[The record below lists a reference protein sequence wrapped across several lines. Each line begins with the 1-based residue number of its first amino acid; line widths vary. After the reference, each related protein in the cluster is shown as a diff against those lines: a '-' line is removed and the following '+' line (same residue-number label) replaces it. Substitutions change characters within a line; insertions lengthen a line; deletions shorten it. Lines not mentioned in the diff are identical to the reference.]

1 MAKPRNLGRS
11 FVLNNALFASVWLI
25 FLIPSLVA
33 MYFAPGFGTVDQ
45 IGATTCVL
53 AFGGFYFFAFGSIGY
68 YPRGWRP
75 EQRVALRWI
84 VLASI
89 AALSIPFL
97 GILATTFVPY
107 LAALLGFN
115 LSLRRA
121 LTLTLLTGAMLA
133 AVYWYFAPENI
144 GWASIILFE
153 WPILLVLLGAF
164 SQREDSRTELEHE
177 LELARQREA
186 IARDVHDL
194 LGHSLTVINL
204 KSELAR
210 RQVDSDPQ
218 RAKRELQEV
227 SDLSRKS
234 LAEVRSTV
242 TRMRMPTF
250 EGEIHA
256 TQRALETAGIAAY
269 LPSTTTAAGL
279 YDAVFSWALR
289 ELTTNVVRH
298 SGAKHCWVTVTDHQ
312 LQVADDG
319 CGFDAEK
326 SLPRS
331 QGGIAGLRQR
341 VNDAGG
347 QLLFARRNSF
357 TIALVTMNGD
367 DPFLP
372 LEPAGGPDND

>member
-1 MAKPRNLGRS
+1 
-11 FVLNNALFASVWLI
+11 
-25 FLIPSLVA
+25 
-33 MYFAPGFGTVDQ
+33 
-45 IGATTCVL
+45 
-53 AFGGFYFFAFGSIGY
+53 
-68 YPRGWRP
+68 
-75 EQRVALRWI
+75 
-84 VLASI
+84 
-89 AALSIPFL
+89 
-97 GILATTFVPY
+97 LATTFVPY
-107 LAALLGFN
+107 LAALFGFN

-133 AVYWYFAPENI
+133 AVCWYFAPENI
-144 GWASIILFE
+144 GWASIILFA

-164 SQREDSRTELEHE
+164 SQREDSRTELKHE

-194 LGHSLTVINL
+194 LGHFLTVINL
-204 KSELAR
+204 KSELSR

-218 RAKRELQEV
+218 QAKRELQEV

-234 LAEVRSTV
+234 LAEVHSTV

-269 LPSTTTAAGL
+269 LPSTRTAAGL

-298 SGAKHCWVTVTDHQ
+298 SGATHCWVSVTDHQ

-319 CGFDAEK
+319 CGFDADNP
-326 SLPRS
+326 LPRS
-331 QGGIAGLRQR
+331 QSGIAVLRQR
-341 VNDAGG
+341 VNDAGVSSSSR
-347 QLLFARRNSF
+347 AE
-357 TIALVTMNGD
+357 IA
-367 DPFLP
+367 
-372 LEPAGGPDND
+372 AQ